1 MLKIFQRNRRGS
13 NPGSARLGLRQ
24 EGDTIVEVL
33 IAIAIVSLILTA
45 AYVISNKNTLAIQG
59 NQERIQAQHL
69 VEAQIEALRAQ
80 GGLNTSG
87 DCFGDDGS
95 EQASTN
101 CNTFSQPGSGAVY
114 TVSVSGPVANV
125 YTVKATWAALASK
138 GTANVTMYY
147 RLN

>member
-1 MLKIFQRNRRGS
+1 MLKLR
-13 NPGSARLGLRQ
+13 LRQ

-45 AYVISNKNTLAIQG
+45 AYVISNKNTLAIQD

-69 VEAQIEALRAQ
+69 VEGQIESLRAQ
-80 GGLNTSG
+80 GSLANST
-87 DCFGDDGS
+87 DCFTSDGS
-95 EQASTN
+95 EVTSSN
-101 CNTFSQPGSGAVY
+101 CTAFTQPGSGATY
-114 TVSVSGPVANV
+114 TVSVTGPVSSV

-138 GTANVTMYY
+138 GTASVTMYY